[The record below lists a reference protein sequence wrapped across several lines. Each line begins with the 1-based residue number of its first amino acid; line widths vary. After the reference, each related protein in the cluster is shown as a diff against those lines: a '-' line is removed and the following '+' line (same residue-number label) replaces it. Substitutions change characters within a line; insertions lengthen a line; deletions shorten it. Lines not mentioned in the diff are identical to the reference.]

1 MNSYITEQDVQ
12 NYGSEL
18 IDLTQ
23 RAAVQAVAPH
33 LQNLQQQNAE
43 LQHRLAQEAR
53 HRLDQQVERAVP
65 NYREIDRDPAWHS
78 WLLSIDALS
87 GRQRQVLLNDAI
99 AQGDAGRV
107 IGFFR
112 GFQREAGADT
122 GEGAPPQ
129 QPRSRRVPMW
139 GSDRPT
145 YTRAQIAKLYE
156 QHLRGAY
163 KDRETEWQRLE
174 ADIIRAGAEGRIAN
188 PEAVGV
194 K

>member
-87 GRQRQVLLNDAI
+87 GQQRQVLLNDAI
-99 AQGDAGRV
+99 AQGNAARV

-112 GFQREAGADT
+112 GWQQQAADT
-122 GEGAPPQ
+122 GQAASSQ
-129 QPRSRRVPMW
+129 QPPSRRMPTW
-139 GSDRPT
+139 SSGQRTYSRPE
-145 YTRAQIAKLYE
+145 IAKLYR
-156 QHLRGAY
+156 QHAMGAY
-163 KDRETEWQRLE
+163 RDREAEWARLE
-174 ADIIRAGAEGRIAN
+174 HDIIRASAEGRIAGGE
-188 PEAVGV
+188 PIGV